1 MTETKHN
8 NAKPQP
14 FEQYGFD
21 GATSA
26 REASYL
32 KMKHAEAK
40 QQSLIGG
47 TKPKPKRKRNT
58 MKKSLLRNNSNRI
71 KRKTNRI
78 KRKTN
83 RIKRKTNRV
92 KRKTNRVKRK
102 TNRVKRKKTR
112 GGSGGKTSGRATTVD
127 IQTIDVPSFSVVG
140 NSPMNAN
147 SISQSANSI
156 MMQSDAD
163 SVYDHYADGGDIQK
177 QSQNGGS
184 KYANQNEWYK
194 AFPPISDD
202 KSNTG

>member
-26 REASYL
+26 REASFL
-32 KMKHAEAK
+32 KMKHAAAK
-40 QQSLIGG
+40 QQSLMGG
-47 TKPKPKRKRNT
+47 AKTKRKRNT
-58 MKKSLLRNNSNRI
+58 MKKTKFRN
-71 KRKTNRI
+71 
-78 KRKTN
+78 KTN

-102 TNRVKRKKTR
+102 TNRVKRKKTS
-112 GGSGGKTSGRATTVD
+112 GGSGGKTSGRATTV
-127 IQTIDVPSFSVVG
+127 DVPSFSVVG

-163 SVYDHYADGGDIQK
+163 SVYDHYSDGSDIQK
-177 QSQNGGS
+177 QSQNGGGS
-184 KYANQNEWYK
+184 KYPDRNEWYK
-194 AFPPISDD
+194 AFPPNSDD
-202 KSNTG
+202 ESNTG

>member
-14 FEQYGFD
+14 FKQYGFA

-26 REASYL
+26 REASFL
-32 KMKHAEAK
+32 KMKLASEK
-40 QQSLIGG
+40 QQSFIGG
-47 TKPKPKRKRNT
+47 SKPKRKRNT
-58 MKKSLLRNNSNRI
+58 MKKSLLRNISNRM
-71 KRKTNRI
+71 KRKTKRM
-78 KRKTN
+78 KRKT
-83 RIKRKTNRV
+83 KRV
-92 KRKTNRVKRK
+92 KRKTNRMKRK
-102 TNRVKRKKTR
+102 TNRMKRKTTR

-127 IQTIDVPSFSVVG
+127 VPSFSVVG
-140 NSPMNAN
+140 NSPINAN

-177 QSQNGGS
+177 QSQNGGGS
-184 KYANQNEWYK
+184 KYSDRNEWYK
-194 AFPPISDD
+194 AFPPNSDD

>member
-26 REASYL
+26 REASFL
-32 KMKHAEAK
+32 KMKHAAAK

-47 TKPKPKRKRNT
+47 AKTKRKRNT
-58 MKKSLLRNNSNRI
+58 MKKTKFRNKTNRM
-71 KRKTNRI
+71 KRKTNRM
-78 KRKTN
+78 
-83 RIKRKTNRV
+83 
-92 KRKTNRVKRK
+92 
-102 TNRVKRKKTR
+102 KRKKTR
-112 GGSGGKTSGRATTVD
+112 GGSGGKTSGRATTV
-127 IQTIDVPSFSVVG
+127 DVPSFSVVG

-177 QSQNGGS
+177 QSQNGGGS
-184 KYANQNEWYK
+184 KYPDRNEWYK
-194 AFPPISDD
+194 AFPPNSDD

>member
-14 FEQYGFD
+14 FKQYGFA

-26 REASYL
+26 REASFF
-32 KMKHAEAK
+32 KMKLASEK
-40 QQSLIGG
+40 QQSFIGG
-47 TKPKPKRKRNT
+47 SKPKRKRNT
-58 MKKSLLRNNSNRI
+58 MKKSLLRNISNRM
-71 KRKTNRI
+71 KRKTKRM
-78 KRKTN
+78 KRKT
-83 RIKRKTNRV
+83 
-92 KRKTNRVKRK
+92 
-102 TNRVKRKKTR
+102 TR

-127 IQTIDVPSFSVVG
+127 VPSFSVVG
-140 NSPMNAN
+140 NSPINAN

-177 QSQNGGS
+177 QSQNGGGS
-184 KYANQNEWYK
+184 KYSDRNEWYK
-194 AFPPISDD
+194 AFPPNSDD

>member
-26 REASYL
+26 REASFL
-32 KMKHAEAK
+32 KMKHAAAK
-40 QQSLIGG
+40 QQSLMGG
-47 TKPKPKRKRNT
+47 AKTKRKRNT
-58 MKKSLLRNNSNRI
+58 MKKTKFRNKTNRM
-71 KRKTNRI
+71 KRKTNRM

-83 RIKRKTNRV
+83 RMKRKTDRV
-92 KRKTNRVKRK
+92 KRKTNHI
-102 TNRVKRKKTR
+102 KRKKTR
-112 GGSGGKTSGRATTVD
+112 GGSGGKTSGRATTV
-127 IQTIDVPSFSVVG
+127 DVPSFSVVG

>member
-26 REASYL
+26 REASFL
-32 KMKHAEAK
+32 KMKHAAAK
-40 QQSLIGG
+40 QQSLMGG
-47 TKPKPKRKRNT
+47 AKTKRKRNT
-58 MKKSLLRNNSNRI
+58 MKKTKFRNKTNRM
-71 KRKTNRI
+71 KRKTNRM
-78 KRKTN
+78 
-83 RIKRKTNRV
+83 
-92 KRKTNRVKRK
+92 
-102 TNRVKRKKTR
+102 KRKKTR
-112 GGSGGKTSGRATTVD
+112 GGSGGKTSGRATTV
-127 IQTIDVPSFSVVG
+127 DVPSFSVVG

-177 QSQNGGS
+177 QSQNGGGS
-184 KYANQNEWYK
+184 KYPDRNEWYK
-194 AFPPISDD
+194 AFPPNSDD

>member
-26 REASYL
+26 REASFL
-32 KMKHAEAK
+32 KMKDAAAK
-40 QQSLIGG
+40 QQSLMGG
-47 TKPKPKRKRNT
+47 AKTKRKRNT
-58 MKKSLLRNNSNRI
+58 MKKTKFRNKTNRM
-71 KRKTNRI
+71 KRKTNRM
-78 KRKTN
+78 
-83 RIKRKTNRV
+83 
-92 KRKTNRVKRK
+92 
-102 TNRVKRKKTR
+102 KRKKTR
-112 GGSGGKTSGRATTVD
+112 GGSGGKTSGRATTV
-127 IQTIDVPSFSVVG
+127 DVPSFSVVG

-177 QSQNGGS
+177 QSQNGGGS
-184 KYANQNEWYK
+184 KYPDRNEWYK
-194 AFPPISDD
+194 AFPPNSDD